1 MGVFQICS
9 SDRFIDKEVNNKLK
23 EVRNRELLNENKIL
37 YNSSIR
43 YDNIITK
50 ILLIQTEN
58 IENFF
63 YTNDLFQIKTKSNKE
78 KEKEKKEEEENIN
91 KLYYSNIHV
100 SNYLGNKDYII
111 IFMQC
116 VIKNNI
122 IKKPNFS
129 IFAFDII
136 SNEKKEIIEQLDFA
150 LNQMLE
156 KKKMLNSIIQ
166 LSNNQYYAIY
176 ENEIENNEIEYKI
189 EFYESYLNSIK
200 KEEIEEIMER
210 HKEEEFIC
218 SFIYKDN
225 DKIGNNYIFI
235 FYIEKNNINLNSKK
249 DLLLIK
255 REQISPDIFI
265 KNITNNCGKKG
276 IINSIIDSIN
286 ESFILFN
293 GN

>member
-23 EVRNRELLNENKIL
+23 EVRSRELLNENKIL

-50 ILLIQTEN
+50 IILIQTEN

-136 SNEKKEIIEQLDFA
+136 SNEKK
-150 LNQMLE
+150 
-156 KKKMLNSIIQ
+156 K
-166 LSNNQYYAIY
+166 
-176 ENEIENNEIEYKI
+176 
-189 EFYESYLNSIK
+189 
-200 KEEIEEIMER
+200 
-210 HKEEEFIC
+210 
-218 SFIYKDN
+218 
-225 DKIGNNYIFI
+225 
-235 FYIEKNNINLNSKK
+235 
-249 DLLLIK
+249 
-255 REQISPDIFI
+255 
-265 KNITNNCGKKG
+265 
-276 IINSIIDSIN
+276 
-286 ESFILFN
+286 
-293 GN
+293 